1 MNKYLAV
8 AAGVITALLATSA
21 PAQAHGGVQWSVT
34 VGSPGYYY
42 QQPPGVTVWPQS
54 NYIYGAPPSAFV
66 PPPPIVYVSPPVPVY
81 SYPPPVYVNPYP
93 YGRPNAWHGGHPR
106 QGWGNDWNN
115 NGQFRR

>member
-1 MNKYLAV
+1 MNRYLAV
-8 AAGVITALLATSA
+8 AAGVIAVWLATGA

-34 VGSPGYYY
+34 VNSPGYYY

-66 PPPPIVYVSPPVPVY
+66 PPPPIVYVAPP
-81 SYPPPVYVNPYP
+81 YPPPVIYVNPYP
-93 YGRPNAWHGGHPR
+93 YGRPNPWYGGHPR
-106 QGWGNDWNN
+106 PGWNDWN